1 MRTRLRVA
9 IVSVHPTGTIV
20 RRESKDEIQRSIKR
34 AEFEKRKRC
43 LSILN
48 IKIDTNLHIYSMGIT
63 EAIKKF
69 RNDKRRI

>member
-1 MRTRLRVA
+1 MRPRICMA

-20 RRESKDEIQRSIKR
+20 RRENKDEIQRSIRR

-43 LSILN
+43 LSILSV
-48 IKIDTNLHIYSMGIT
+48 KVDASLHIYSMGIT

-69 RNDKRRI
+69 RNDKKRI

>member
-1 MRTRLRVA
+1 MA

-20 RRESKDEIQRSIKR
+20 RRESKDEIQRSIRR

-48 IKIDTNLHIYSMGIT
+48 IKMDTSLHIYSMGIT

-69 RNDKRRI
+69 RNDKKRI

>member
-1 MRTRLRVA
+1 MA

-20 RRESKDEIQRSIKR
+20 RREGKDEIQKSIRR
-34 AEFEKRKRC
+34 AEFEKRKKC

-48 IKIDTNLHIYSMGIT
+48 IKTSADLHMYSMGIS

-69 RNDKRRI
+69 RNDKK